1 MPLNLTCRH
10 CQRHFFPTTEQPG
23 KPVVCPHCGKE
34 ARISASDVKAPTV
47 SEPIDPQLKSP
58 ANVWYVQAE
67 DGRHYG
73 PVSGEQL
80 HAWYEE
86 GRITADC
93 QLLLAGAPQWQW
105 ATERYPD
112 LQKMQENAGN
122 DEANE
127 LTPAPAPPAGPRPGI
142 PPPPP
147 PRPAPT
153 QAATPITLLD
163 PGDFPTAG
171 KGLKMLGPVI
181 PPLPPGYNEPRL
193 HSAEALADRQKYAPY
208 MVARMNR
215 PPLHK
220 MLLVVAILNFITGTL
235 RGGLYFFFFINSI
248 IAVGAIGEA
257 GDRQLMTRA
266 VTGLVITFVM
276 FVLNIALISGGI
288 GLLQQQEWGRT
299 ATFFAAILGLLIQ
312 LTGICVTMM
321 LGAEASGLVRWVWIV
336 LLVVLLPSIVYDA
349 FAAATLSV
357 PSVVADL
364 EE

>member
-10 CQRHFFPTTEQPG
+10 CHRHFFPPAEQTG
-23 KPVVCPHCGKE
+23 KPAACPHCGKE
-34 ARISASDVKAPTV
+34 ARIAAEDLKTSPASK
-47 SEPIDPQLKSP
+47 PIDMKTP
-58 ANVWYVQAE
+58 ATDWYVQAE

-73 PVSGEQL
+73 PVTGAQL
-80 HAWYEE
+80 QAWYEE

-93 QLLLAGAPQWQW
+93 QLLRIGATQWQW
-105 ATERYPD
+105 ATELYPD
-112 LQKMQENAGN
+112 LQEMHETANKTA
-122 DEANE
+122 ANE
-127 LTPAPAPPAGPRPGI
+127 LTPATARPAS
-142 PPPPP
+142 
-147 PRPAPT
+147 PRPAAPRAAPT
-153 QAATPITLLD
+153 QTAAPITPLD

-181 PPLPPGYNEPRL
+181 RPLPPGYEEPRL
-193 HSAEALADRQKYAPY
+193 HSAEALADRRKYAPY
-208 MVARMNR
+208 MVARVNR
-215 PPLHK
+215 RPLHQ
-220 MLLVVAILNFITGTL
+220 MLLVVAILNFFTGTL
-235 RGGLYFFFFINSI
+235 RGGLYFFFFINSV

-266 VTGLVITFVM
+266 VTGLVIAFVM
-276 FVLNIALISGGI
+276 FVLNVALVSGGV
-288 GLLQQQEWGRT
+288 GLLQRQEWGRT
-299 ATFFAAILGLLIQ
+299 ATFFATFLGLLIQ

-321 LGAEASGLVRWVWIV
+321 LGAEASGIVRSVWIV

>member
-1 MPLNLTCRH
+1 
-10 CQRHFFPTTEQPG
+10 
-23 KPVVCPHCGKE
+23 VCPHCGKE
-34 ARISASDVKAPTV
+34 ARIPAEDLRTPPASVTV
-47 SEPIDPQLKSP
+47 DARAKTL
-58 ANVWYVQAE
+58 ATDWYVQAE
-67 DGRHYG
+67 NGRHYG
-73 PVSGEQL
+73 PVTGEQL
-80 HAWYEE
+80 DVWYEE

-93 QLLLAGAPQWQW
+93 QLLRTGATQWQW
-105 ATERYPD
+105 ATDLYPD
-112 LQKMQENAGN
+112 LQELQETADKG
-122 DEANE
+122 ANE
-127 LTPAPAPPAGPRPGI
+127 LTPATARPASARPAVPRA
-142 PPPPP
+142 
-147 PRPAPT
+147 APT
-153 QAATPITLLD
+153 QSAVPITPLD
-163 PGDFPTAG
+163 PSDFPTAG

-181 PPLPPGYNEPRL
+181 RPLPPGYNEPRVP
-193 HSAEALADRQKYAPY
+193 SAEALADRRKYAPY
-208 MVARMNR
+208 MVARMDR
-215 PPLHK
+215 RPLHK

-248 IAVGAIGEA
+248 IAVGALGEA
-257 GDRQLMTRA
+257 GDRQLMTKA

-299 ATFFAAILGLLIQ
+299 ATFFATILGLLIQ

-321 LGAEASGLVRWVWIV
+321 LGAEASGIVRWVWIV